1 MKRFSVVERR
11 VLGDFCMVI
20 CYGGGG
26 RGRAGSQR
34 NSLKFARSVHGCI
47 VRLEYTGVIVLS
59 QAEMKQ

>member
-1 MKRFSVVERR
+1 MKRFSVVERL

-26 RGRAGSQR
+26 RRRAVFQR
-34 NSLKFARSVHGCI
+34 NPLKFARSVHGCI
-47 VRLEYTGVIVLS
+47 ARLEYTGVIVMS

>member
-1 MKRFSVVERR
+1 
-11 VLGDFCMVI
+11 MVI

-26 RGRAGSQR
+26 RGRVAFQR

-47 VRLEYTGVIVLS
+47 ARLEYTGVIVLF

>member
-1 MKRFSVVERR
+1 
-11 VLGDFCMVI
+11 MVI

-26 RGRAGSQR
+26 QGRVVFQR
-34 NSLKFARSVHGCI
+34 NALKLAMSVHGCI